1 MKKTKR
7 PVSSIVLILL
17 MLFQALSAIPT
28 GFCMTMDPSGAGIGL
43 PNYLLEQSPFS
54 NFLIPGLFLG
64 IVLGVFPVIILYG
77 LITRKDFWKLNRIN
91 LYKKHHWALG
101 YSYYLGIL
109 LIVWINMQ
117 LYFGIGF
124 HILHFVYSIL
134 GLLIIVFSQLPG
146 VKRYYLIA

>member
-7 PVSSIVLILL
+7 PVSGIVLIFL
-17 MLFQALSAIPT
+17 MFFQAFSAIPT
-28 GFCMTMDPSGAGIGL
+28 GFSMIMDPSGAAIGL

-54 NFLIPGLFLG
+54 SFLIPGLFLG
-64 IVLGVFPVIILYG
+64 VILGLFPVVILYG

-91 LYKKHHWALG
+91 CYKKHHWALG
-101 YSYYLGIL
+101 CSYYLGIL
-109 LIVWINMQ
+109 LILWINMQ

-124 HILHFVYSIL
+124 HILHFVYSSL

-146 VKRYYLIA
+146 IKRYYLIG